1 MAPQDQNTSVGDL
14 ESLTEGKA
22 PSTTLF
28 RPEPEHDEFS
38 RRTLLKGFAAG
49 SGLAVATPVGSALA
63 SHNVTS
69 QVAHASV
76 GGRLREY
83 WIQADSF
90 QHNLVPTGYDGMMGD
105 HYTANQTSFWAI
117 GYRAYTPGW
126 QKPLA
131 GNNDIGLNAG
141 IPGPII
147 RAEVGD
153 TIRIHFRNQD
163 THYKFAHSMHPHGV
177 FYTVNSDASWLAAL
191 PRPSGAVEVGQ
202 SYTYEWIARPDSVGT
217 WLYHDHSKPQG
228 PKMLMEFGAE
238 LGLFGMIAVTDE
250 KTTAVDQEIFLFF
263 HDLYHDDV
271 PSLSQDFD
279 CFNGYAFVGNTP
291 KFTARVGD
299 RVRWRIAA
307 LGKEF
312 HIFHLHGHRWPFQ
325 GRFDD
330 SLVLG
335 PATTRTFEYVEDN
348 PGTWLYHCHVTDH
361 MMGGMAGLYVVT
373 T

>member
-1 MAPQDQNTSVGDL
+1 MASHKEHITPCFSGSAPESDTVSNTSL
-14 ESLTEGKA
+14 CTPRNE
-22 PSTTLF
+22 
-28 RPEPEHDEFS
+28 RCS
-38 RRTLLKGFAAG
+38 RRTLLKGTAA
-49 SGLAVATPVGSALA
+49 GSALA
-63 SHNVTS
+63 TLGGSMLAACNLTAVGNGVLTS
-69 QVAHASV
+69 PTGKLH
-76 GGRLREY
+76 EY

-90 QHNLVPTGYDGMMGD
+90 QHNLVPTGYDGMTGN
-105 HYTANQTSFWAI
+105 HYTAKQTSFWAI

-126 QKPLA
+126 QKPLD
-131 GNNDIGLNAG
+131 GNKDLGLNTG

-163 THYKFAHSMHPHGV
+163 THYKFAHSMHAHGV
-177 FYTVNSDASWLAAL
+177 FYTLQNDGGWSAAVPEL
-191 PRPSGAVEVGQ
+191 SSAVEVGQ
-202 SYTYEWIARPDSVGT
+202 SYTYEWLARPDSLGT

-228 PKMLMEFGAE
+228 PKGLMELGAE
-238 LGLFGMIAVTDE
+238 LGLFGMIAITDE
-250 KTTAVDQEIFLFF
+250 KTAPVDQEIFLFF

-291 KFTARVGD
+291 KFTVRVGD

-312 HIFHLHGHRWPFQ
+312 HSFHLHGHRWPFQ

-330 SLVLG
+330 ALVLG

-361 MMGGMAGLYVVT
+361 MMGGMTGLYAVT
-373 T
+373 R